1 MNDSMLISSP
11 LILPADQRYLPVP
24 ELKLICKQN
33 FKASERPRVNNSID
47 SYNILLSTWNKDLI
61 DYIEEFKILL
71 LNTANKVIG
80 CLGISK
86 GGFRNTIADPRVIFA
101 AALTGCASSI
111 ILAHNHPSGNLKP
124 SDQDISLTNKL
135 KNGGLLLDIMVV
147 DHIIITS
154 EGYYSFADNGLI

>member
-1 MNDSMLISSP
+1 MNDPKLISSQF
-11 LILPADQRYLPVP
+11 ITSVDQNYLSVS
-24 ELKLICKQN
+24 ELKLIYKQN
-33 FKASERPRVNNSID
+33 FNASERPKINNSID
-47 SYNILLSTWNKDLI
+47 SYNILLSSWDKDLI
-61 DYIEEFKILL
+61 DYLEEFKILL

-80 CLGISK
+80 CIGISK
-86 GGFRNTIADPRVIFA
+86 GGFRGTIADPRVIFA

>member
-1 MNDSMLISSP
+1 MNDSMLISSQF
-11 LILPADQRYLPVP
+11 IIPADQKYLPVS
-24 ELKLICKQN
+24 ELKLIYKQN
-33 FKASERPRVNNSID
+33 FKSSERPKINNSVD
-47 SYNILLSTWNKDLI
+47 SYNLLMSVWDKDLI
-61 DYIEEFKILL
+61 DFIEEFKILL

-80 CLGISK
+80 CIGISI
-86 GGFRNTIADPRVIFA
+86 GGFRGTIADPKVIFA